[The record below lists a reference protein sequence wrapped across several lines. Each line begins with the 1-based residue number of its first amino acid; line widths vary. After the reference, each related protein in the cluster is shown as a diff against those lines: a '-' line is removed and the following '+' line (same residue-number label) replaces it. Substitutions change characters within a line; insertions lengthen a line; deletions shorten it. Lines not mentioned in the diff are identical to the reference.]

1 MAGADQRS
9 ASPAFTPSMNA
20 VHSACVNVST
30 GDCSPSLLSRN
41 ATPPSSR
48 GAHWQQ
54 SPLPF
59 DLLDLRQAR
68 LGGVCNVF
76 TFLISQDTPQD
87 RRRCSLSEGDGGQM
101 CPQVRVLNHLITVK
115 VQRT

>member
-20 VHSACVNVST
+20 FHSACVNVST
-30 GDCSPSLLSRN
+30 GDSSPSLLSRN
-41 ATPPSSR
+41 ATPPSGR

-68 LGGVCNVF
+68 LGAVCNVF
-76 TFLISQDTPQD
+76 TFLFSQDTPED

-101 CPQVRVLNHLITVK
+101 SPQVGVFIHLITVK